1 MPRCWPPP
9 PAEAL
14 SSELATACY
23 LATMNPAAP
32 APTTWLSTHNPWV
45 LAPLI
50 AVLAAVLQKGLPW
63 WSAVVLAFTMC
74 FGQAQSGRAGFL
86 AGFAG
91 LGLSWLVPAAWLAFQ
106 NNGLLAHRV
115 AQLLPLGGSVPVLV
129 LVTTLVIGLAGG
141 LAGLAGRWVREA
153 IAPHMAR

>member
-1 MPRCWPPP
+1 M
-9 PAEAL
+9 
-14 SSELATACY
+14 
-23 LATMNPAAP
+23 
-32 APTTWLSTHNPWV
+32 
-45 LAPLI
+45 
-50 AVLAAVLQKGLPW
+50 
-63 WSAVVLAFTMC
+63 AFSMC

-86 AGFAG
+86 AGFVG

-129 LVTTLVIGLAGG
+129 LVTKLVIGLAGG

-153 IAPHMAR
+153 FVPARTTN